1 MTVREHEI
9 IKEIKMIDNFN
20 ADDERG
26 EFVKIY
32 NDDAFNDCGI
42 QMQIQEIFYSVSHKN
57 VIRGMH
63 FQTPPYDHDKLVHII
78 AGSVKDVIVD
88 LRKDSPT
95 YQQSICIE
103 LSAEKKQAVYIPSGF
118 AHGFLCLE
126 DNTVMMYMVS
136 EGYAAAHDA
145 GIRWN
150 SIDMDWNVENP
161 IISKRDSKF
170 VSLKE
175 YPSPF

>member
-1 MTVREHEI
+1 MKVKEHED
-9 IKEIKMIDNFN
+9 IKDIKIIDNFN
-20 ADDERG
+20 AGDNRG

-32 NDDAFNDCGI
+32 NDDVFNDCGI

-63 FQTPPYDHDKLVHII
+63 FQIPPYDHDKLVHII

-88 LRKDSPT
+88 LRKESAT
-95 YQQSICIE
+95 YQKSICIE
-103 LSAEKKQAVYIPSGF
+103 LNAGKKQAVYIPRGF
-118 AHGFLCLE
+118 AHGFMSLE

-136 EGYAAAHDA
+136 EGYSATHDA

-150 SIDMDWNVENP
+150 SIDMDWDAENP
-161 IISKRDSKF
+161 VLSKRDSEF
-170 VSLKE
+170 SSLKE
-175 YPSPF
+175 YQSPF